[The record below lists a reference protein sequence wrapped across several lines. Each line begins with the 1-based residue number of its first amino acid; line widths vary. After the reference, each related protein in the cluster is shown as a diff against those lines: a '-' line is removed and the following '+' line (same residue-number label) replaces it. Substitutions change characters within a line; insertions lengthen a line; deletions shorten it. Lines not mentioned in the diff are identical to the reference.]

1 MSTPGNLRAV
11 RSGMSRRREKRFLS
25 DDDSGPDV
33 TEIAKSLYKIPTL
46 LTTWTRCG
54 KANCHCREG
63 HLHGP
68 YHALHWRD
76 GTIQRRRYVRAADVA
91 VVRAILEQR
100 REQRRAERLAL
111 ALSLRAW
118 RERGSWAAE
127 VEARLREHGE

>member
-1 MSTPGNLRAV
+1 MSAAG
-11 RSGMSRRREKRFLS
+11 EKRFLT
-25 DDDSGPDV
+25 GTEPACAA

-54 KANCHCREG
+54 KRRCRCRAG

-76 GTIQRRRYVRAADVA
+76 GTIQRRRFVRAADVPA
-91 VVRAILEQR
+91 VRAILEKR

-111 ALSLRAW
+111 ALSMQSW
-118 RERGSWAAE
+118 RELAHRIAE
-127 VEARLREHGE
+127 YEASLDRERTEL